1 MNSTREADA
10 AKERLMKDFKAV
22 LGDTEELLRATASQ
36 TGEKVASARAR
47 VEESLMTTKKRIA
60 DLEESVV
67 DRTKAAAH
75 AADQMVHE
83 NPWKAVGVAAA
94 VGFLLGLLVHRR
106 D

>member
-1 MNSTREADA
+1 MNSAHEMDV

-22 LGDTEELLRATASQ
+22 VGDTEELLRATASQ
-36 TGEKVASARAR
+36 TGEKVAAVRAR
-47 VEESLMTTKKRIA
+47 VEENLMATKKRIA
-60 DLEESVV
+60 DLEEGMV
-67 DRTKAAAH
+67 DKTKAAAR

-83 NPWKAVGVAAA
+83 NPWKAVGMAAA

>member
-1 MNSTREADA
+1 MNSAHEMDV

-22 LGDTEELLRATASQ
+22 VGDTEELLRATASQ
-36 TGEKVASARAR
+36 TGEKVAAVRAR
-47 VEESLMTTKKRIA
+47 VEENLMATKKRIA
-60 DLEESVV
+60 DLEEGMV
-67 DRTKAAAH
+67 DKTKAAARV
-75 AADQMVHE
+75 ADQMVHE

>member
-1 MNSTREADA
+1 MNSTHQADV
-10 AKERLMKDFKAV
+10 AKERLMKDFRAV

-36 TGEKVASARAR
+36 TGEKVASVRAR
-47 VEESLMTTKKRIA
+47 VEESLVTTKKRLA
-60 DLEESVV
+60 ELEEGML
-67 DRTKAAAH
+67 DKTKAAAH
-75 AADQMVHE
+75 AADLMVHE

>member
-1 MNSTREADA
+1 MNSAHEMDV

-36 TGEKVASARAR
+36 SGEKVAAVRAR
-47 VEESLMTTKKRIA
+47 VEESLTATKKRIA

-67 DRTKAAAH
+67 DKTKAAAH